1 MATTS
6 VKKIQSHFEE
16 SIETKRAT
24 MASIIPEIV
33 EAGELMV
40 ETLRNGGKILSC
52 GNGGSASD
60 AQHFAAELV
69 CRYERN
75 RKALG
80 AIALTADT
88 AVLTAAGNDYDFSKI
103 FSRQVEA
110 LGRSGDLLVAITTSG
125 QSDNVR
131 LAVETSLE
139 LGLQVIA
146 LTGKDGGKLAPLI
159 ENKGLELRV
168 PSAVTARI
176 QEAHAIIIHCIC
188 DLVELHTAN
197 KLML

>member
-1 MATTS
+1 MDPEHLVRNHFSASAQTATKT
-6 VKKIQSHFEE
+6 VEVIADQ
-16 SIETKRAT
+16 IAQAAT
-24 MASIIPEIV
+24 RTV
-33 EAGELMV
+33 Q
-40 ETLRNGGKILSC
+40 TLNNDGKILIC

-69 CRYERN
+69 CRYERD

-80 AIALTADT
+80 AIALVADT
-88 AVLTAAGNDYDFSKI
+88 AILTAVGNDYNFSKI

-110 LGRSGDLLVAITTSG
+110 LGQSGDLLVAITTSG
-125 QSDNVR
+125 QSDNVSF
-131 LAVETSLE
+131 AVETALE
-139 LGLQVIA
+139 MGIQVIA
-146 LTGKDGGKLAPLI
+146 LTGKDGGRLAPLI

-188 DLVELHTAN
+188 DLIELHTAG

>member
-1 MATTS
+1 MDPERLIRDHFSASTQSAT
-6 VKKIQSHFEE
+6 
-16 SIETKRAT
+16 AT
-24 MASIIPEIV
+24 V
-33 EAGELMV
+33 EAIGNRIAEAAARAAQ
-40 ETLRNGGKILSC
+40 TLDNDGKILIC

-69 CRYERN
+69 CRYERD

-103 FSRQVEA
+103 FSRQVQA

-125 QSDNVR
+125 QSDNVS
-131 LAVETSLE
+131 LAVETALE
-139 LGLQVIA
+139 LGIQVIA

-159 ENKGLELRV
+159 ANKGLELRV

-188 DLVELHTAN
+188 DLVELHTARN
-197 KLML
+197 LM

>member
-1 MATTS
+1 MDPKHLVRNHFSTSAQTAAAT
-6 VKKIQSHFEE
+6 VEAIG
-16 SIETKRAT
+16 
-24 MASIIPEIV
+24 PLIV
-33 EAGELMV
+33 EAATRATQILD
-40 ETLRNGGKILSC
+40 NDGKILIC

-69 CRYERN
+69 CRYERD

-88 AVLTAAGNDYDFSKI
+88 AILTAAGNDYDFSKI

-125 QSDNVR
+125 QSDNVS
-131 LAVETSLE
+131 LAVETAIN
-139 LGLQVIA
+139 LGVQVIA

-159 ENKGLELRV
+159 ANKGLELRI
-168 PSAVTARI
+168 PSSVTAHI

-188 DLVELHTAN
+188 DLVELHTAR
-197 KLML
+197 KLIL

>member
-1 MATTS
+1 MDPKRLIHDHFSVSAQTAT
-6 VKKIQSHFEE
+6 
-16 SIETKRAT
+16 AT
-24 MASIIPEIV
+24 
-33 EAGELMV
+33 V
-40 ETLRNGGKILSC
+40 ETIGDRIAEAAARTAQTLDNDGKILIC

-69 CRYERN
+69 CRYERD

-88 AVLTAAGNDYDFSKI
+88 AVLTAAGNDYDFSTI
-103 FSRQVEA
+103 FSRQIEA

-125 QSDNVR
+125 QSDNISH
-131 LAVETSLE
+131 AVETALK
-139 LGLQVIA
+139 LGIQVIA
-146 LTGKDGGKLAPLI
+146 LTGKDGGKMAPLI
-159 ENKGLELRV
+159 ANKGLELRV
-168 PSAVTARI
+168 PSTVTARI

-188 DLVELHTAN
+188 DLLELHAAG

>member
-1 MATTS
+1 MDLERLVSDHFSESAQTAT
-6 VKKIQSHFEE
+6 
-16 SIETKRAT
+16 AT
-24 MASIIPEIV
+24 V
-33 EAGELMV
+33 EAIGDRIV
-40 ETLRNGGKILSC
+40 QAAARTAHTLDNDGKVLIC

-69 CRYERN
+69 CRYERD

-103 FSRQVEA
+103 FSRQVHA

-125 QSDNVR
+125 QSDNVS
-131 LAVETSLE
+131 LAVKTALK
-139 LGLQVIA
+139 LGIQVIA

-159 ENKGLELRV
+159 ANNGLELRV
-168 PSAVTARI
+168 PSAITARI

-188 DLVELHTAN
+188 DLVELHTAG
-197 KLML
+197 KLIL

>member
-1 MATTS
+1 MDPERLVRDHFSVSAQTAT
-6 VKKIQSHFEE
+6 
-16 SIETKRAT
+16 AT
-24 MASIIPEIV
+24 V
-33 EAGELMV
+33 EAIGDRIAEAATRAAK
-40 ETLRNGGKILSC
+40 TLDNDGKIMIC
-52 GNGGSASD
+52 GNGGSARD

-69 CRYERN
+69 CRYERA

-103 FSRQVEA
+103 FSRQVQA
-110 LGRSGDLLVAITTSG
+110 IGRPGDLLVAITTSG
-125 QSDNVR
+125 QSDNVS
-131 LAVETSLE
+131 LAVETA
-139 LGLQVIA
+139 LGLGIQVIA

-159 ENKGLELRV
+159 ANKGLELRV

-188 DLVELHTAN
+188 DLVELHTAG
-197 KLML
+197 KLTL

>member
-1 MATTS
+1 MDPERLVRNHFSASTQTATAT
-6 VKKIQSHFEE
+6 IDAIGDRILQAAA
-16 SIETKRAT
+16 RA
-24 MASIIPEIV
+24 AQ
-33 EAGELMV
+33 
-40 ETLRNGGKILSC
+40 TLDNDGKILIC

-69 CRYERN
+69 CRYERD

-80 AIALTADT
+80 AIALTADS
-88 AVLTAAGNDYDFSKI
+88 AVLTAVGNDYDFSKI
-103 FSRQVEA
+103 FSRQVQA

-125 QSDNVR
+125 QSDNVS
-131 LAVETSLE
+131 LAVETALE
-139 LGLQVIA
+139 MGVQVVA

-159 ENKGLELRV
+159 ANKGLELRV

-188 DLVELHTAN
+188 DLVELHTAG

>member
-1 MATTS
+1 MDPERLVRDHFSASAQTATAT
-6 VKKIQSHFEE
+6 VKAIGDRIAQAAAHAIQ
-16 SIETKRAT
+16 
-24 MASIIPEIV
+24 
-33 EAGELMV
+33 
-40 ETLRNGGKILSC
+40 TLDNDGKILIC

-69 CRYERN
+69 CRYERD

-103 FSRQVEA
+103 FSRQVQA

-125 QSDNVR
+125 QSDNVS
-131 LAVETSLE
+131 LAVETALE
-139 LGLQVIA
+139 LGIQVIA

-159 ENKGLELRV
+159 ANKGLELRV

-188 DLVELHTAN
+188 DLVELHTAG
-197 KLML
+197 KLTL

>member
-1 MATTS
+1 MDPEHLVRNHFSASTQTAT
-6 VKKIQSHFEE
+6 
-16 SIETKRAT
+16 AT
-24 MASIIPEIV
+24 V
-33 EAGELMV
+33 EAISDRIAQAAARAAQ
-40 ETLRNGGKILSC
+40 TLDNDGKILIC

-69 CRYERN
+69 CRYERD
-75 RKALG
+75 RKALA

-103 FSRQVEA
+103 FSRQVQA

-125 QSDNVR
+125 QSHNVS
-131 LAVETSLE
+131 LAVETALE
-139 LGLQVIA
+139 MGVQVVA

-159 ENKGLELRV
+159 ANKGLELRV

-188 DLVELHTAN
+188 DLVELHTAG

>member
-1 MATTS
+1 MDPEHLVRDHFSVSAQTAAAT
-6 VKKIQSHFEE
+6 VEAIGNQ
-16 SIETKRAT
+16 
-24 MASIIPEIV
+24 IV
-33 EAGELMV
+33 EAAACTAQ
-40 ETLRNGGKILSC
+40 TLNNNGKILIC

-69 CRYERN
+69 CRYERD

-110 LGRSGDLLVAITTSG
+110 LGKSGDLLVAITTSG
-125 QSDNVR
+125 QSDNVSF
-131 LAVETSLE
+131 AVEKALE
-139 LGLQVIA
+139 LDIRVIA

-159 ENKGLELRV
+159 ANNSLELRV
-168 PSAVTARI
+168 PSTVTARI

-188 DLVELHTAN
+188 DLVELHTVG

>member
-1 MATTS
+1 MDPEHLIRDHFSISTQTAT
-6 VKKIQSHFEE
+6 
-16 SIETKRAT
+16 AT
-24 MASIIPEIV
+24 V
-33 EAGELMV
+33 EAISDQIV
-40 ETLRNGGKILSC
+40 QAAARTVQTLDNDGKILIC

-69 CRYERN
+69 CRYERD

-125 QSDNVR
+125 QPDNVR
-131 LAVETSLE
+131 LAVETALE
-139 LGLQVIA
+139 LGIQVIA

-159 ENKGLELRV
+159 ANKGLELRV

-188 DLVELHTAN
+188 DLVELHTAR
-197 KLML
+197 KLM

>member
-1 MATTS
+1 MDPERLVRDHFSASAQTTTAT
-6 VKKIQSHFEE
+6 VEVIGDRIAEAAA
-16 SIETKRAT
+16 RA
-24 MASIIPEIV
+24 AQ
-33 EAGELMV
+33 
-40 ETLRNGGKILSC
+40 TLDNNGKILIC

-69 CRYERN
+69 CRYERD
-75 RKALG
+75 RMALG

-103 FSRQVEA
+103 FSRQVQA

-125 QSDNVR
+125 QSDNVS
-131 LAVETSLE
+131 LAVETALE
-139 LGLQVIA
+139 LGIQVIA

-159 ENKGLELRV
+159 ANKGLELRV

-188 DLVELHTAN
+188 DLVELHTAR
-197 KLML
+197 KLM

>member
-1 MATTS
+1 MMDPEHLVRDHFSVSAQTAAAT
-6 VKKIQSHFEE
+6 VEAIGDQ
-16 SIETKRAT
+16 
-24 MASIIPEIV
+24 IV
-33 EAGELMV
+33 EAAACAAK
-40 ETLRNGGKILSC
+40 TLNNGAKILIC

-69 CRYERN
+69 CRYERD

-103 FSRQVEA
+103 FSRQVQA

-125 QSDNVR
+125 QPDNISH
-131 LAVETSLE
+131 AVETALK
-139 LGLQVIA
+139 LGIQVIA
-146 LTGKDGGKLAPLI
+146 LTGKDGGKLAPI
-159 ENKGLELRV
+159 IANKGLELRV

-188 DLVELHTAN
+188 DLVELHTAG

>member
-1 MATTS
+1 MDPKRLVRDHFSVSAETAT
-6 VKKIQSHFEE
+6 
-16 SIETKRAT
+16 AT
-24 MASIIPEIV
+24 V
-33 EAGELMV
+33 EAIGNRIAQAAARAV
-40 ETLRNGGKILSC
+40 HTLDNNGKILIC

-69 CRYERN
+69 CRYARD

-103 FSRQVEA
+103 FSRQVQA

-125 QSDNVR
+125 QSDNVN
-131 LAVETSLE
+131 LAVESALE
-139 LGLQVIA
+139 LGIHVVA
-146 LTGKDGGKLAPLI
+146 LTGKDGGKLALLI
-159 ENKGLELRV
+159 ANKGLELRV
-168 PSAVTARI
+168 PSAVTAHI

-188 DLVELHTAN
+188 DLVELHTAE
-197 KLML
+197 KLIL

>member
-1 MATTS
+1 MNPKRLVRDHFSASAETAMAT
-6 VKKIQSHFEE
+6 
-16 SIETKRAT
+16 
-24 MASIIPEIV
+24 V
-33 EAGELMV
+33 EAIGDQIAQAA
-40 ETLRNGGKILSC
+40 TLAAQTLDNNGKIMIC

-69 CRYERN
+69 CRYEHD

-80 AIALTADT
+80 AIALTTDA

-110 LGRSGDLLVAITTSG
+110 LGRPGDLLVAITTSG
-125 QSDNVR
+125 QSDNINH
-131 LAVETSLE
+131 AVETALN
-139 LGLQVIA
+139 LGIQVIA

-159 ENKGLELRV
+159 ANKGLELRV
-168 PSAVTARI
+168 PSTVTARI

-188 DLVELHTAN
+188 DLVELHNTGEL
-197 KLML
+197 KL

>member
-1 MATTS
+1 MDPERLVRNHFIVSTQTAT
-6 VKKIQSHFEE
+6 
-16 SIETKRAT
+16 AT
-24 MASIIPEIV
+24 V
-33 EAGELMV
+33 EAIGDRIAQAAACAAQ
-40 ETLRNGGKILSC
+40 TLDNGGKILIC

-69 CRYERN
+69 CRYELD

-103 FSRQVEA
+103 FSRQVQA
-110 LGRSGDLLVAITTSG
+110 LGRPGDLLVAITTSG
-125 QSDNVR
+125 QSDNVS
-131 LAVETSLE
+131 LAVETALE
-139 LGLQVIA
+139 MGVQVVA

-159 ENKGLELRV
+159 ANKGLELRV

-188 DLVELHTAN
+188 DLVELHTVG

>member
-1 MATTS
+1 MDPERLVRNHFSASTQTAAAT
-6 VKKIQSHFEE
+6 
-16 SIETKRAT
+16 
-24 MASIIPEIV
+24 V
-33 EAGELMV
+33 EAIGDRITQAAASAAQ
-40 ETLRNGGKILSC
+40 TLDNDGKILIC

-69 CRYERN
+69 CRYERD

-88 AVLTAAGNDYDFSKI
+88 AVLTAAANDYDFSKI
-103 FSRQVEA
+103 FSRQVQA

-125 QSDNVR
+125 QSHNVS
-131 LAVETSLE
+131 LAVETALKM
-139 LGLQVIA
+139 GVQVVA

-159 ENKGLELRV
+159 ANKGLELRV

-188 DLVELHTAN
+188 DLVELHTAG

>member
-1 MATTS
+1 MDPEHLVRNHFSASTQTAT
-6 VKKIQSHFEE
+6 
-16 SIETKRAT
+16 AT
-24 MASIIPEIV
+24 V
-33 EAGELMV
+33 EAISDRIAQAAARAAQ
-40 ETLRNGGKILSC
+40 TLDNDGKILIC

-69 CRYERN
+69 CRYERD

-103 FSRQVEA
+103 FSRQVQA

-125 QSDNVR
+125 QSDNVS
-131 LAVETSLE
+131 LAVETALE
-139 LGLQVIA
+139 MGVQVVA

-159 ENKGLELRV
+159 ANKGLELRV

-188 DLVELHTAN
+188 DLVELHTAG

>member
-1 MATTS
+1 MDPKRLIRNHFSASTQTATATAEA
-6 VKKIQSHFEE
+6 IGDQ
-16 SIETKRAT
+16 IAQAATRA
-24 MASIIPEIV
+24 AQ
-33 EAGELMV
+33 
-40 ETLRNGGKILSC
+40 TLDNDGKILIC

-69 CRYERN
+69 CRYERD

-80 AIALTADT
+80 AMALTTDT

-125 QSDNVR
+125 QSDNVS
-131 LAVETSLE
+131 LAVETALE
-139 LGLQVIA
+139 LGIQVIA

-159 ENKGLELRV
+159 ANKGLELRV

-188 DLVELHTAN
+188 DLVELHTAR
-197 KLML
+197 KLM

>member
-1 MATTS
+1 MDPESLVRKHFSASMQTAMVTVETIS
-6 VKKIQSHFEE
+6 KKIVKAAARSTQ
-16 SIETKRAT
+16 
-24 MASIIPEIV
+24 
-33 EAGELMV
+33 
-40 ETLRNGGKILSC
+40 TLDNNGKILIC

-69 CRYERN
+69 CRYERD

-103 FSRQVEA
+103 FSRQIQA

-125 QSDNVR
+125 QSDNVS
-131 LAVETSLE
+131 LAVETALD
-139 LGLQVIA
+139 LGIHVIA

-159 ENKGLELRV
+159 ANKGLELRV

-188 DLVELHTAN
+188 DLVELHSVG

>member
-1 MATTS
+1 MDSKRLVRAHFSASAQTAT
-6 VKKIQSHFEE
+6 
-16 SIETKRAT
+16 AT
-24 MASIIPEIV
+24 V
-33 EAGELMV
+33 EAIGDRIGQAAACTAQ
-40 ETLRNGGKILSC
+40 TLDNEGKILIC

-69 CRYERN
+69 CRYERD

-80 AIALTADT
+80 AVALTADT
-88 AVLTAAGNDYDFSKI
+88 AVLTAAANDYDFSKI
-103 FSRQVEA
+103 FSRQVQA

-125 QSDNVR
+125 QSDNVSF
-131 LAVETSLE
+131 AVEAALE
-139 LGLQVIA
+139 LGIQVIA

-159 ENKGLELRV
+159 ANKGLELRV

-188 DLVELHTAN
+188 DLVELHTAG

>member
-1 MATTS
+1 MNPEHLVRNHFSASTQTAT
-6 VKKIQSHFEE
+6 
-16 SIETKRAT
+16 AT
-24 MASIIPEIV
+24 V
-33 EAGELMV
+33 EAISDRIAQAAARAAQ
-40 ETLRNGGKILSC
+40 TLDNDGKILIC

-69 CRYERN
+69 CRYERD
-75 RKALG
+75 RKALA

-103 FSRQVEA
+103 FSRQVQA

-125 QSDNVR
+125 QSDNVS
-131 LAVETSLE
+131 LAVETALE
-139 LGLQVIA
+139 MGVQVVA

-159 ENKGLELRV
+159 ANKGLELRV

-188 DLVELHTAN
+188 DLVEFHTAG
-197 KLML
+197 KLIL

>member
-1 MATTS
+1 MDPERLVRDHFSVNVQTAT
-6 VKKIQSHFEE
+6 
-16 SIETKRAT
+16 AT
-24 MASIIPEIV
+24 V
-33 EAGELMV
+33 EAIGDRIAQAAARAAQ
-40 ETLRNGGKILSC
+40 TLDNDGKILIC

-69 CRYERN
+69 CRYERD
-75 RKALG
+75 RKALA

-88 AVLTAAGNDYDFSKI
+88 AVLTAAGNDFDFSKI
-103 FSRQVEA
+103 FSRQVQA

-125 QSDNVR
+125 QSDNVS
-131 LAVETSLE
+131 LAVETALE
-139 LGLQVIA
+139 MGVQVVA

-159 ENKGLELRV
+159 ANKGLELRV

-188 DLVELHTAN
+188 DLVELHTAG